1 MINLRFKAISS
12 VWSALIPVAMRV
24 IISQVADN
32 LPTEEKAMH
41 ATNAV
46 AQALADRTNIA
57 EMLGFEGFLFERM
70 ESRFYKVVAR
80 VIVESV
86 YHTLKEQG
94 AITVE

>member
-1 MINLRFKAISS
+1 MKLRFKAISP

-32 LPTEEKAMH
+32 LPTEEKAMN

-46 AQALADRTNIA
+46 AQALADRTNLA
-57 EMLGFEGFLFERM
+57 EMLGIEGFLFERM
-70 ESRFYKVVAR
+70 ESRLYKMVAR

-94 AITVE
+94 VITVE

>member
-12 VWSALIPVAMRV
+12 VWSAIIPVAMRV
-24 IISQVADN
+24 IIGQVADN
-32 LPTEEKAMH
+32 MPTEEKALH

-46 AQALADRTNIA
+46 AQALADRTNVM
-57 EMLGFEGFLFERM
+57 EMLGFDGLVMNRL
-70 ESRFYKVVAR
+70 ESRLYKMVAR